1 MTEAVNVCV
10 ICVSV
15 PKKMLNKALEDHAF
29 IDFKTYQKTCRKLAE
44 IEEAMHQLRNLQ
56 SVVEQIN
63 HRWLPS
69 TPLPCNSLKNTHT

>member
-1 MTEAVNVCV
+1 
-10 ICVSV
+10 
-15 PKKMLNKALEDHAF
+15 
-29 IDFKTYQKTCRKLAE
+29 LAE